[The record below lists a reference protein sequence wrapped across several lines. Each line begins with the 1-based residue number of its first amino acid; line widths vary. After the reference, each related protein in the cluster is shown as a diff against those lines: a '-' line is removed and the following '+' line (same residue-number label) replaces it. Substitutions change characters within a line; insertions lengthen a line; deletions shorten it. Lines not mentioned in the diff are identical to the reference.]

1 MGEFFESMKKNMT
14 KVLKKAGK
22 AIARTV
28 MPIVF
33 IIFIPLILLSG
44 LTYEQTRQ
52 DASPKQ
58 GDMSNVPYAST
69 KYTADVTI
77 DENGKITTAMTA
89 QELWDEMMKY
99 NSRVAEYLRGPE
111 ELLKLMS
118 AEIVTSYPDTRP
130 NPDEAIDWD
139 TLNKNIDSNETQGI
153 IKFKRAKDDDTTV
166 TMSYVDSKTFYDWI
180 EQYNTT
186 GDEAIKEEIITHF
199 TIEKKA
205 DSTSASNITSLD
217 NVLFIGDSIT
227 VGLNSSGL
235 IPNATF
241 KAESGTKPSDWL
253 SRIDTLPQ
261 NADDIS
267 CVCVMLGVN
276 GTSEI
281 EEMKQLIDAL
291 SAKYTGKTIFVQ
303 KVLPVAS
310 TYTYI
315 NYQTMN
321 ENIQAYNDAIS
332 SYCNGKVNVKFID
345 TSEG

>member
-1 MGEFFESMKKNMT
+1 MGKFFESMKNNMARIF
-14 KVLKKAGK
+14 KKAGK
-22 AIARTV
+22 AIAIKM

-33 IIFIPLILLSG
+33 IILITVILTSG
-44 LTYEQTRQ
+44 LIYETTKQ
-52 DASPKQ
+52 DALPKQ
-58 GDMSNVPYAST
+58 GDMSNVPYASN

-77 DENGKITTAMTA
+77 DEQGKIITSMTA
-89 QELWDEMMKY
+89 QELWDEMMK
-99 NSRVAEYLRGPE
+99 NESRVDEYLESPE

-139 TLNKNIDSNETQGI
+139 TLNKNINSNETQGI

-186 GDEAIKEEIITHF
+186 GDEEIKEEIINHF

-241 KAESGTKPSDWL
+241 KLCMYYARRK
-253 SRIDTLPQ
+253 
-261 NADDIS
+261 
-267 CVCVMLGVN
+267 
-276 GTSEI
+276 
-281 EEMKQLIDAL
+281 
-291 SAKYTGKTIFVQ
+291 
-303 KVLPVAS
+303 
-310 TYTYI
+310 
-315 NYQTMN
+315 
-321 ENIQAYNDAIS
+321 
-332 SYCNGKVNVKFID
+332 
-345 TSEG
+345 